1 MAEIIPIDR
10 NKKCQHPSLAVH
22 QLPNGT
28 VDTLCPTCL
37 QQWHYG
43 SMNDAS
49 ASIAAQQKIHQGIVN
64 AQLDAVNM
72 GMNPVHI
79 RRPPSTNPFW
89 QANTTYE
96 RGSHIYTFDGE
107 LWQAAVYGTTGLQE
121 PNWTDR
127 GGVKIDGTIVWEC
140 PDRVL
145 RASNSPIR
153 VTSHTT
159 TAIQQQVTLTVTID
173 TRPRRFNWDA

>member
-1 MAEIIPIDR
+1 
-10 NKKCQHPSLAVH
+10 
-22 QLPNGT
+22 
-28 VDTLCPTCL
+28 
-37 QQWHYG
+37 
-43 SMNDAS
+43 MNDAS
-49 ASIAAQQKIHQGIVN
+49 ASIATQQKIHQGIVN

-72 GMNPVHI
+72 GMNPVPI

>member
-22 QLPNGT
+22 QFPNGT

-72 GMNPVHI
+72 GMNPVPI
-79 RRPPSTNPFW
+79 RRSPSTNPFW

-107 LWQAAVYGTTGLQE
+107 LWSTIHSGVSGPQE
-121 PNWTDR
+121 PLWYGRTVR
-127 GGVKIDGTIVWEC
+127 DGTVIWET
-140 PDRVL
+140 
-145 RASNSPIR
+145 ASMATNTQPIKTIYTQTET
-153 VTSHTT
+153 VTKQT
-159 TAIQQQVTLTVTID
+159 TLTVSID
-173 TRPRRFNWDA
+173 PRPRKFNWDA